1 MLWKDACEIIISQ
14 PSKSSRKYPNPIELT
29 RIHNAIRKN
38 SLTLLWISKNKI
50 NILSKCHEIL
60 AYLIK
65 TFSQNYSSL
74 KAFWKVE
81 YSNKKRKYCQGSHAN
96 HNLHHGASPIPKL
109 WHKTCAI
116 RKDSFLF
123 NFIAHAKRKENMG
136 NEREKNILV
145 LGIKDKRKIMTL
157 ISSLT
162 NGNFLPLQIIFMGST
177 IRCLLPRTI
186 GKVFCLMISF
196 HLMYSA
202 NHWSTLEI
210 WQQFVERILIPYMKD
225 QMQELILPKAQKMS
239 WLLNFYYIHKSLEFI
254 N

>member
-1 MLWKDACEIIISQ
+1 
-14 PSKSSRKYPNPIELT
+14 
-29 RIHNAIRKN
+29 
-38 SLTLLWISKNKI
+38 
-50 NILSKCHEIL
+50 
-60 AYLIK
+60 
-65 TFSQNYSSL
+65 
-74 KAFWKVE
+74 
-81 YSNKKRKYCQGSHAN
+81 
-96 HNLHHGASPIPKL
+96 
-109 WHKTCAI
+109 
-116 RKDSFLF
+116 
-123 NFIAHAKRKENMG
+123 
-136 NEREKNILV
+136 
-145 LGIKDKRKIMTL
+145 
-157 ISSLT
+157 LT